1 MSTCIPVL
9 FNAMGAPV
17 QQAWLTEAS
26 IRHIY
31 RHIINASMLDA
42 LIAMHRRRSPR
53 RFVEKLQEIEYL
65 VILDDV

>member
-26 IRHIY
+26 IRQIY

-42 LIAMHRRRSPR
+42 LIAMHRKRSPR
-53 RFVEKLQEIEYL
+53 RFVEKLQEIEY
-65 VILDDV
+65 